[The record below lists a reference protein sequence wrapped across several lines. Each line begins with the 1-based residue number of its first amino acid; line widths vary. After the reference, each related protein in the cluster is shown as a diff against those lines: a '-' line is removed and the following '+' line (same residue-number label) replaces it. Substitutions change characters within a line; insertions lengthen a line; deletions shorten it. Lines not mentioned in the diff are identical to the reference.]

1 MGEYYGS
8 GLRYV
13 PEQEFFL
20 GAEPGQA
27 PRTPRREK
35 RLVRFVH
42 PSGLSAHELILARQ
56 KELDASSI
64 RPKRSTADEFGLRP
78 PKLTPRDRVGYGV
91 PRDATY
97 LDRRRRVL
105 DMNHSRQVKDISP
118 AYLAESILSTRP
130 SGVRIPGPHRGTCR
144 R

>member
-1 MGEYYGS
+1 MGDYYA
-8 GLRYV
+8 GLRPV
-13 PEQEFFL
+13 PDTEFFL
-20 GAEPGQA
+20 GAEPGNA

-56 KELDASSI
+56 KELDSASI

-78 PKLTPRDRVGYGV
+78 PKLLTPRDRVGYRIA
-91 PRDATY
+91 RDATY

-105 DMNHSRQVKDISP
+105 DMNHSRQTKDISP
-118 AYLAESILSTRP
+118 AHLAESILSTRP
-130 SGVRIPGPHRGTCR
+130 SGVRTDMHIAI
-144 R
+144 